1 MAPTKRASFGMVAH
15 RDRAYL
21 FGGVTDMAGAGD
33 KLYSE
38 LHDELFQL
46 DLASQRWRPVA
57 MKLKAPSKVC
67 VLISRRGLLCLAL
80 HDDRLWIGHVSAV
93 DLLNWSRHAEM
104 DILILIATSP
114 DT

>member
-38 LHDELFQL
+38 LHDG
-46 DLASQRWRPVA
+46 AVPAGPGIPAVA
-57 MKLKAPSKVC
+57 AC
-67 VLISRRGLLCLAL
+67 
-80 HDDRLWIGHVSAV
+80 GHEAQNAQQGMPF
-93 DLLNWSRHAEM
+93 D
-104 DILILIATSP
+104 
-114 DT
+114 

>member
-1 MAPTKRASFGMVAH
+1 MAPTKRASFAMVAH
-15 RDRAYL
+15 HDRAYL

-57 MKLKAPSKVC
+57 MKLKTPRKVC
-67 VLISRRGLLCLAL
+67 LLIEGGVCRACACVMKVS
-80 HDDRLWIGHVSAV
+80 DR
-93 DLLNWSRHAEM
+93 
-104 DILILIATSP
+104 
-114 DT
+114 